1 MLASDH
7 YRVAAPQ
14 TSEQQHIEPDTFFRA
29 YGPSLVVGFYIG
41 FRPDG
46 EALTLFTLRIWDARC
61 RIDRNML
68 CGCCP
73 LKQSTHRIE
82 EIGLLGRVSCAL
94 FPSRLEP
101 GLPDFPKRLIACR
114 CDDLLEVIL

>member
-7 YRVAAPQ
+7 NRVAAPQ

-61 RIDRNML
+61 RIEEVACLRRCPSASFLSGLDR
-68 CGCCP
+68 
-73 LKQSTHRIE
+73 
-82 EIGLLGRVSCAL
+82 GLR
-94 FPSRLEP
+94 
-101 GLPDFPKRLIACR
+101 DFPKRLIACR
-114 CDDLLEVIL
+114 CDDLLEVILAIAARRWA